1 MSKCTTTQP
10 YYSNTNTARF
20 ARSCLGRLLIH
31 TATVDAA
38 FGRFASWYKTFGLD
52 RRIGYGSSA
61 ARGVDIDYGLSSQPQ
76 RSLQWLNETI
86 RKLNRSDEA

>member
-1 MSKCTTTQP
+1 MSE
-10 YYSNTNTARF
+10 SLF
-20 ARSCLGRLLIH
+20 VLLLRWSEMRKW
-31 TATVDAA
+31 ASQNSVKWPAEDTVDAA